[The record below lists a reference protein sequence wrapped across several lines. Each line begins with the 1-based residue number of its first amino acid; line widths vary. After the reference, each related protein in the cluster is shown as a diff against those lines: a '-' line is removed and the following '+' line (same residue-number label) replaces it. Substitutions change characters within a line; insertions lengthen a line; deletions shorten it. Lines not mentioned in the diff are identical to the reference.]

1 MKKIIIALAALVLSS
16 SAFACDR
23 YVRCGGGY
31 GDGGR
36 GYNDRYDHRDH
47 RGQNIGREI
56 VEIGVGTA
64 VAVAAVQIGA
74 AIGGRVAQEI
84 SGTPAYQQSGRVV
97 YVVTCDRTPFISG
110 GLVYADQ
117 CDGRG
122 LGPVVVGRID
132 RR

>member
-1 MKKIIIALAALVLSS
+1 MNKIITLLLALVLSS
-16 SAFACDR
+16 SALACDR

-31 GDGGR
+31 GSGGH
-36 GYNDRYDHRDH
+36 GYNDRYDRHDHRD
-47 RGQNIGREI
+47 RNVGRQI

-64 VAVAAVQIGA
+64 VGVVALAVA
-74 AIGGRVAQEI
+74 GRVAQEI
-84 SGTPAYQQSGRVV
+84 SGTPTQQQVVRTV
-97 YVVTCDRTPFISG
+97 YVVSCDRTPFISG